1 VRIEVGELSLP
12 SLDGLEVDS
21 VAALVG
27 AERPLAGLAA
37 LLDWR
42 MAGAVSRAI
51 RTGMV
56 TPEHGEAL
64 LLPTQGRLRAPRLFL
79 FGVDDPSPRSATLA
93 VRHACEAL
101 RRAGA
106 REVAVALPHGAPL
119 AASARAWVEASG
131 PAGFARQV
139 VLGDPRALLP
149 ALEGAARDL
158 GVALELVR
166 LAARVEPPAPPAPPA
181 ATA

>member
-1 VRIEVGELSLP
+1 MRLRIEVGELSLP

-27 AERPLAGLAA
+27 AERPLGGLAA

-51 RTGMV
+51 RAGTV

-64 LLPTQGRLRAPRLFL
+64 LLPTQGRLRAPRIFL
-79 FGVDDPSPRSATLA
+79 FGVDDPSPRSVTLA

-106 REVAVALPHGAPL
+106 REVAVAFPHGAPL

-158 GVALELVR
+158 GVALEAVR
-166 LAARVEPPAPPAPPA
+166 VAARVEPPAAPT

>member
-1 VRIEVGELSLP
+1 VRLRIEVGELTLA

-51 RTGMV
+51 RSGTV

-79 FGVDDPSPRSATLA
+79 FGVDDPSPRSVTLA

-106 REVAVALPHGAPL
+106 REIAIGFPHGAPL
-119 AASARAWVEASG
+119 SAAARAWVEASG
-131 PAGFARQV
+131 PAGFGRQV
-139 VLGDPRALLP
+139 VFGDPRALVP

-158 GVALELVR
+158 GVALEAVR
-166 LAARVEPPAPPAPPA
+166 LPARAESPA
-181 ATA
+181 APATG

>member
-1 VRIEVGELSLP
+1 VRLRIEVGELSLP

-51 RTGMV
+51 RAGTV

-79 FGVDDPSPRSATLA
+79 FGVDDPSPRSVTLA

-106 REVAVALPHGAPL
+106 REVAVAFPHGAPL
-119 AASARAWVEASG
+119 ATSARAWVEASG

-139 VLGDPRALLP
+139 VLGDPRAIVP

-158 GVALELVR
+158 GIGLEAVR
-166 LAARVEPPAPPAPPA
+166 LAPRAEPTAPPPA
-181 ATA
+181 TA

>member
-1 VRIEVGELSLP
+1 MTLRIEVGDASLA
-12 SLDGLEVDS
+12 SLDALRVE
-21 VAALVG
+21 ALALLVG
-27 AERPLAGLAA
+27 PERPLQGLAGLA
-37 LLDWR
+37 DWR
-42 MAGAVSRAI
+42 LCGALSRAI
-51 RTGMV
+51 RSGTFV
-56 TPEHGEAL
+56 PETEEAL

-106 REVAVALPHGAPL
+106 REVAVALPHGAPI

-158 GVALELVR
+158 GVALEAVR
-166 LAARVEPPAPPAPPA
+166 LAARVEPPAAPS

>member
-1 VRIEVGELSLP
+1 MRLRIEVGELSLP

-51 RTGMV
+51 RAGTV

-64 LLPTQGRLRAPRLFL
+64 LLPTQGRLRAPRIFL
-79 FGVDDPSPRSATLA
+79 FGVDDPSPRSVALA

-106 REVAVALPHGAPL
+106 REIAVAFPHGAP
-119 AASARAWVEASG
+119 
-131 PAGFARQV
+131 
-139 VLGDPRALLP
+139 
-149 ALEGAARDL
+149 
-158 GVALELVR
+158 
-166 LAARVEPPAPPAPPA
+166 
-181 ATA
+181 